1 MSRQNNRFGSEP
13 ISEPEWMKEFAKG
26 GGPSLHREEA
36 SWPVN
41 GLAGYNAVQGTD
53 GQSAPE
59 ARPGSRDAGPTLKRI
74 ARRESRVAKR
84 PAGAGAGKKLGGC
97 GCEGQGQCGGQNEGG
112 RAPGLP
118 IAPQSAIG
126 AGNAVSSGGSPGAM
140 PAVPSSAPDSMAESS
155 ASSRAPA
162 VVFEAELVTLA
173 KDKLATDGIS
183 MSEEQVA
190 KAVSTALA
198 SVFDLVGPRTS
209 RSSSVNESL
218 TSPSTG
224 PNLLVERR

>member
-1 MSRQNNRFGSEP
+1 
-13 ISEPEWMKEFAKG
+13 
-26 GGPSLHREEA
+26 
-36 SWPVN
+36 
-41 GLAGYNAVQGTD
+41 
-53 GQSAPE
+53 
-59 ARPGSRDAGPTLKRI
+59 
-74 ARRESRVAKR
+74 
-84 PAGAGAGKKLGGC
+84 
-97 GCEGQGQCGGQNEGG
+97 
-112 RAPGLP
+112 
-118 IAPQSAIG
+118 
-126 AGNAVSSGGSPGAM
+126 
-140 PAVPSSAPDSMAESS
+140 MAESS